1 MKGKIILGMMRIAK
15 LGVKET
21 DRLVRRALGLGIDFL
36 DNADIYGGGDS
47 ERLLG
52 EVLGQDRGLR
62 DKLFIQSK
70 CGIRRGC
77 FDFSKEHILTSVDG
91 ILQRLK
97 TDFLDALLLHR
108 PDALVDFGELNETFA
123 LLYKSGKVKSF
134 GVSNMNSYQLQ
145 LFEKYVKLPVKY
157 NQMQLSVVHSHMI
170 SQGLFVNMSAPE
182 SADRAAGTLEYC
194 RLKNITVQAWSA
206 LMASWEDGSFIDN
219 PKYPA
224 LNAELSVLAEK
235 YGVSKSAA
243 AIAWILR
250 LPQGVMPI
258 VGTTSVKHLEELAAA
273 QNVSLTREEWY
284 ALYQSAGHKLP

>member
-21 DRLVRRALGLGIDFL
+21 DRLVRRALDLGIDFL

-97 TDFLDALLLHR
+97 TDFWTRCCCTDPTR
-108 PDALVDFGELNETFA
+108 SSI
-123 LLYKSGKVKSF
+123 SGS
-134 GVSNMNSYQLQ
+134 
-145 LFEKYVKLPVKY
+145 
-157 NQMQLSVVHSHMI
+157 
-170 SQGLFVNMSAPE
+170 
-182 SADRAAGTLEYC
+182 
-194 RLKNITVQAWSA
+194 
-206 LMASWEDGSFIDN
+206 
-219 PKYPA
+219 
-224 LNAELSVLAEK
+224 
-235 YGVSKSAA
+235 
-243 AIAWILR
+243 
-250 LPQGVMPI
+250 
-258 VGTTSVKHLEELAAA
+258 
-273 QNVSLTREEWY
+273 
-284 ALYQSAGHKLP
+284 

>member
-21 DRLVRRALGLGIDFL
+21 DRLVRRALDLGIDFL

-77 FDFSKEHILTSVDG
+77 FDFSNEHILTSVDG

-108 PDALVDFGELNETFA
+108 PVGIGRHEKLAHGRSLPFSYTAL
-123 LLYKSGKVKSF
+123 
-134 GVSNMNSYQLQ
+134 
-145 LFEKYVKLPVKY
+145 
-157 NQMQLSVVHSHMI
+157 
-170 SQGLFVNMSAPE
+170 
-182 SADRAAGTLEYC
+182 TL
-194 RLKNITVQAWSA
+194 
-206 LMASWEDGSFIDN
+206 
-219 PKYPA
+219 
-224 LNAELSVLAEK
+224 
-235 YGVSKSAA
+235 
-243 AIAWILR
+243 
-250 LPQGVMPI
+250 
-258 VGTTSVKHLEELAAA
+258 
-273 QNVSLTREEWY
+273 
-284 ALYQSAGHKLP
+284 

>member
-21 DRLVRRALGLGIDFL
+21 DRLVRRALDLGIDFL

-170 SQGLFVNMSAPE
+170 SQGLFVNMSAVVLPRR
-182 SADRAAGTLEYC
+182 SVRAGERGRRLLQIAGRKGRHDVRRVSRKRLREKTRLRRHREIRRLMEGLKWTIEELYC
-194 RLKNITVQAWSA
+194 SIRTFRWN
-206 LMASWEDGSFIDN
+206 GSLF
-219 PKYPA
+219 
-224 LNAELSVLAEK
+224 LR
-235 YGVSKSAA
+235 SAA
-243 AIAWILR
+243 S
-250 LPQGVMPI
+250 
-258 VGTTSVKHLEELAAA
+258 TK
-273 QNVSLTREEWY
+273 
-284 ALYQSAGHKLP
+284 